1 MCVSVAAT
9 RIDVLDI
16 WHHRGFICDKRLFLT
31 PNGCM
36 IDADQINMIM
46 GRPEHTK
53 LIDRKFDL
61 ARLMQ
66 DLELTYEETVL
77 LGALALMS
85 PGACSNTTCTCT
97 LYMYM

>member
-1 MCVSVAAT
+1 
-9 RIDVLDI
+9 
-16 WHHRGFICDKRLFLT
+16 
-31 PNGCM
+31 M

-97 LYMYM
+97 LYMYMLQV